1 LPVEKNGRTVF
12 LLKSKAKPQA
22 AERKKRKFELLLPA
36 LDVQPMDIQDL
47 LKQPAPATNTKKK
60 IIPEFV
66 QKY

>member
-47 LKQPAPATNTKKK
+47 LKQPAPVTNTKKK